1 MKLASLTRVL
11 AVSVAIVILA
21 FNVAANDPIFVKWL
35 VVDDPGDETIR
46 AYWQQAE
53 AGNLD
58 AEQLVD
64 LGTMLFYRGWSNDA
78 IDYFRQALKLD
89 PTMSE
94 AWFRIGLVK
103 HRKGDLAG
111 ARSAYKKCLKRQ
123 SGHGWANFY
132 LGLLEEQ
139 TGDGKAAM
147 EHYERAFR
155 HAPEL
160 ANPQVNP
167 EILSSD
173 LQLGAQVRHFD
184 GQRFERAMPMP
195 YLEPASVR
203 AVMRQFEPTPTPVPT
218 AVPEAGGQT
227 TEPAAAAGSAATRRV
242 APGVRSPGTSST
254 TSTGGTERTTAG
266 SARRP
271 SRPRGTGGSGSE
283 LPTAETTPYGVPPQ
297 MRSGSGTEPGD
308 GGTAPRIGDTSPEAS
323 LEPLWPGLYDLIET
337 IV

>member
-1 MKLASLTRVL
+1 MKFVSLARIL
-11 AVSVAIVILA
+11 AASVAVVILA
-21 FNVAANDPIFVKWL
+21 FDVAANDPIFVKWL
-35 VVDDPGDETIR
+35 VVDNPGDETIR

-53 AGNLD
+53 AGELD
-58 AEQLVD
+58 ANQLVD

-78 IDYFRQALKLD
+78 IDYFREALELD
-89 PTMSE
+89 PDLSE

-103 HRKGDLAG
+103 HRKGDLSG

-139 TGDGKAAM
+139 TGDAKAAM

-167 EILSSD
+167 EVLSSD
-173 LQLGAQVRHFD
+173 LQLGAQVRHFE

-203 AVMRQFEPTPTPVPT
+203 AVMREFAPTPTPLPT
-218 AVPEAGGQT
+218 PIPEPDGQVT
-227 TEPAAAAGSAATRRV
+227 KPGTATGSAASRRAV
-242 APGVRSPGTSST
+242 PGVRNPRTGST
-254 TSTGGTERTTAG
+254 TSTAGAGRTGGG
-266 SARRP
+266 SAP
-271 SRPRGTGGSGSE
+271 ASRSSGSGSSEAE
-283 LPTAETTPYGVPPQ
+283 LPAPGTTPYGMPVPVP
-297 MRSGSGTEPGD
+297 SGDGSESGV

-323 LEPLWPGLYDLIET
+323 LGPLWPGLYELIEK

>member
-11 AVSVAIVILA
+11 AVSAAVVILA

-46 AYWQQAE
+46 AYWQHAE
-53 AGNLD
+53 AGDLD

-78 IDYFRQALKLD
+78 IEYFRQALKLD

-111 ARSAYKKCLKRQ
+111 ARTAYKKCLKRQ

-139 TGDGKAAM
+139 TGDAKAAID
-147 EHYERAFR
+147 HYQRAFR

-160 ANPQVNP
+160 ADPQINP

-203 AVMRQFEPTPTPVPT
+203 AVMRQFEPTPTPLPT
-218 AVPEAGGQT
+218 PMPEPGGQV
-227 TEPAAAAGSAATRRV
+227 TEPATTTGSAASRRA

-254 TSTGGTERTTAG
+254 ATTGGAG
-266 SARRP
+266 R
-271 SRPRGTGGSGSE
+271 TGGSPASRSRTRGSGSSGSE
-283 LPTAETTPYGVPPQ
+283 LPEAGTTPYGVPVEAAP
-297 MRSGSGTEPGD
+297 R
-308 GGTAPRIGDTSPEAS
+308 GGTAPSGGNPSPRIGDTSPEAS
-323 LEPLWPGLYDLIET
+323 LDPVWPGLYDLIEA